1 MAPIRLRSVEQIED
15 ELTVA
20 FIEIRKLVE
29 VGGMDYEAGPGGWYG
44 LKIWFRLVL
53 CIRNLV

>member
-1 MAPIRLRSVEQIED
+1 M
-15 ELTVA
+15 A

-44 LKIWFRLVL
+44 LEIWFRLVL
-53 CIRNLV
+53 WIINLVQAGCMD